1 MVNKFP
7 IVVVLVAAFGLIAV
21 AHAADLYKWT
31 DDKGVLHYSDTPPP
45 GHADATRVRVKSGVS
60 DESAPPPAAT
70 AVAEADKPK
79 EAAKPN
85 PPPPAPMD
93 RNTACEQARSN
104 LNLLQSKYSV
114 ADASGKPLDDK
125 TRQALTEQAKQTVSD
140 CGKP

>member
-7 IVVVLVAAFGLIAV
+7 IVVLVATFGLMAV
-21 AHAADLYKWT
+21 AQAADLYKWT

-60 DESAPPPAAT
+60 DESAPPAAAT

-79 EAAKPN
+79 DAAKPN
-85 PPPPAPMD
+85 PPAPAPMD

-104 LNLLQSKYSV
+104 LNLLQSKYAV

-125 TRQALTEQAKQTVSD
+125 TRQTLTDQAKQTVSD